1 MCDYPEGG
9 AVASPAPDPVVVEA
23 APSRQGSKL
32 YLVASAIAQGSAL
45 LRYVAL
51 ARFLG
56 PEQLGL
62 SATLVVT
69 AAFFDL
75 ISDTGSDRFLI
86 QDEAGDEP
94 EIQKLVQLV
103 CVGRGITIAACLVI
117 FSIPIAAFYK
127 APRLAGGL
135 AGLALSPL
143 IMGFLHLDL
152 RRAQRRLDFRNE
164 AISLIAG
171 ETVGVCATVAAAWLT
186 RDFTAILYGLIARA
200 LMMVLVS
207 HVRAQRPYRLGWS
220 RLHAGRLGKFA
231 APLMLSGLMLFVG
244 SQGDRVVVANQL
256 GIKALGQYSAVLL
269 LIYYPSAMILRYLH
283 AIYVPMV
290 AAARNNLAEFTRIS
304 QLLGSQTI
312 LLASAMS
319 IGFAIVG
326 PLAVT
331 ILFGARYRQVGLVIA
346 LIGILQTTRF
356 LINWPTTV
364 SLSLGRSRS
373 VLLSNMVRLLV
384 FPGAF
389 AGLWLVGGLEGVVG
403 GFAVGEVFSIG
414 VSLILVNSDAGQPQW
429 QGFDRLALFV
439 LMSFGILAW
448 NQTPHSSPAVRALL
462 LAATAAFAI
471 LLFRREHS
479 AIMAGVEI
487 IKVRLAPIVNRFAR

>member
-1 MCDYPEGG
+1 MTQSRDQRVQPSHPADMESEPS
-9 AVASPAPDPVVVEA
+9 SPI
-23 APSRQGSKL
+23 RRGSKL
-32 YLVASAIAQGSAL
+32 YLAASAMAQGAAL

-51 ARFLG
+51 SRFLG

-86 QDEAGDEP
+86 QDEAGNEP
-94 EIQKLVQLV
+94 EVQKLVQLV
-103 CVGRGITIAACLVI
+103 YVGRGVMIAACLII

-127 APRLAGGL
+127 APRVAGGL
-135 AGLALSPL
+135 AVLALSPL
-143 IMGFLHLDL
+143 ILGFLHLDQ
-152 RRAQRRLDFRNE
+152 RRAQRHLDFRSE
-164 AISLIAG
+164 AVSLLVG
-171 ETVGVCATVAAAWLT
+171 ETVGTCATVIAAWLT

-200 LMMVLVS
+200 MMMVLVS

-220 RLHAGRLGKFA
+220 RRHAGRLSTFA
-231 APLMLSGLMLFVG
+231 APLMLSGLMLFIG

-269 LIYYPSAMILRYLH
+269 LIYYPSAMILRYMH

-290 AAARNNLAEFTRIS
+290 AAARNNQADFTRVN

-319 IGFAIVG
+319 IGFAIVA
-326 PLAVT
+326 PPMVT
-331 ILFGARYRQVGLVIA
+331 ILFGVRYHQAGLVIA

-389 AGLWLVGGLEGVVG
+389 AGLWLFGGLEGVVG
-403 GFAVGEVFSIG
+403 GFAVGEVISIG
-414 VSLILVNSDAGQPQW
+414 VSLILVNRDAGQPRW

-439 LMSFGILAW
+439 LMSVGILAW
-448 NQTPHSSPAVRALL
+448 NQTMHAPLAVRAAL
-462 LAATAAFAI
+462 LAATVVFAI
-471 LLFRREHS
+471 LLFRRERV
-479 AIMAGVEI
+479 AIMAGAELVTG
-487 IKVRLAPIVNRFAR
+487 RLAPFARRFGR